1 MKTVKEEDLIQE
13 YFPYYHKNRK
23 EFVADMVIGEM
34 SCALFRLQK
43 TGNMV
48 LLEDIGN
55 MSEEQMLRTK
65 SMVGLIKANKIS
77 QADQSVLEDCMKD
90 PSLMKML
97 TDLKN
102 GTLKAVP
109 NT

>member
-1 MKTVKEEDLIQE
+1 
-13 YFPYYHKNRK
+13 
-23 EFVADMVIGEM
+23 MVIGEM

-55 MSEEQMLRTK
+55 MSEEQMQRTK

-77 QADQSVLEDCMKD
+77 QADQKVLEDCMKD